1 MEELKVVTCEDVT
14 DLFALLEEGIK
25 HRRIGSHELN
35 KDSSR
40 SHFILTL
47 YVIRE
52 SVSQAGALRTFGKIS
67 FVDLAGSERL
77 KDSKTKGG
85 FRRLFAEGNAADQQ
99 VAFHAWEGH
108 FPAREHEVD
117 ELVHSLQRLEIDD
130 VADGLSRVS

>member
-1 MEELKVVTCEDVT
+1 MVTCDDIS

-25 HRRIGSHELN
+25 HRKIGSHELN

-52 SVSQAGALRTFGKIS
+52 GLGPLGTIRTFGKVS

-85 FRRLFAEGNAADQQ
+85 LTRLPAEGDPADQ
-99 VAFHAWEGH
+99 
-108 FPAREHEVD
+108 
-117 ELVHSLQRLEIDD
+117 
-130 VADGLSRVS
+130 